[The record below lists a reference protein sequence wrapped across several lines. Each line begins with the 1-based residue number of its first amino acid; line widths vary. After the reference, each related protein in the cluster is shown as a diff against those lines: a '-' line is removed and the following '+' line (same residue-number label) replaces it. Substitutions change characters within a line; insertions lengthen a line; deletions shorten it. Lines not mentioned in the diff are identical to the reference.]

1 MQSTRILW
9 SPLALL
15 NILFHIHCCATL
27 STICCIGIFNRMMSR
42 HICMPCRCCNTTQVL
57 KFLIKLTIIWTGFW
71 LAKIQSKHITS
82 QEEYN
87 ITLLSK
93 HLLVPLYFLI
103 QFYISFGDNHQPA
116 QAAKTP
122 KSYEFDH
129 YYLFVYAKHIILLPP
144 TVLPHQ
150 DLGLQV

>member
-1 MQSTRILW
+1 MHAQRCVIWYIWFLQFGCSFRWLNEQYQISWPWQRNRVKKYKLQKDLAYINVWRNNPCHPSKIMQSARILW

-15 NILFHIHCCATL
+15 NILYHIHRCATL
-27 STICCIGIFNRMMSR
+27 STICCIGIFNGITSR

-87 ITLLSK
+87 IT
-93 HLLVPLYFLI
+93 
-103 QFYISFGDNHQPA
+103 
-116 QAAKTP
+116 
-122 KSYEFDH
+122 
-129 YYLFVYAKHIILLPP
+129 
-144 TVLPHQ
+144 
-150 DLGLQV
+150 